1 MHIVIIGDA
10 FPPMRTSGAV
20 MLRDL
25 SSEFTAQGDTVTAI
39 IPSNSQTKAIVE
51 KIHGNLQ
58 IIYVK
63 AFKTK
68 DTSYLIRTF
77 SEFVN
82 PFLIWIRLRNS
93 KLFLQNSVNLV
104 VWYSPSIFWGPLV
117 KRIKKRWGC
126 QSYLILR
133 DIFPDWASD
142 LGLLSKHN
150 PALYFF
156 RLAANY
162 QYQQAD
168 AIGVQSPNN
177 ISYLLKQYPKL
188 KIKLGVLW
196 NWMHVEVDQPR
207 CSIRLSE
214 TSLSDKKVFVY
225 AGNIG
230 VAQGIS
236 TFLNIIEA
244 YSKFENVGFLF
255 VGRGSEMSELKRR
268 VSDAKFKNVLFYPEI
283 PPEQINDLYVQCHAG
298 IVVLDGRHRTH
309 NIPGK
314 FVSYMHAGLPVFGI
328 VNLGND
334 LINIV
339 RDFGLGY
346 VGDSSTID
354 SILDAANLFIYNTL
368 VEPGIKQRCKDFGM
382 NFFGSERAVDSIK
395 LMIQKKF

>member
-25 SSEFTAQGDTVTAI
+25 SSEFIAQGDTVTAI
-39 IPSNSQTKAIVE
+39 IPSNSQTKSIVE

-156 RLAANY
+156 RLVANY

-188 KIKLGVLW
+188 KIKLGLLW

-255 VGRGSEMSELKRR
+255 VGRGSEMAELEKK
-268 VSDAKFKNVLFYPEI
+268 VFNAKFQNVLFSPEI
-283 PPEQINDLYVQCHAG
+283 PPEQINDLYAQCDAG
-298 IVVLDGRHRTH
+298 IIVLDRRHRTY

-314 FVSYMHAGLPVFGI
+314 FVSYMQAGLPVFGI
-328 VNLGND
+328 VNSGND
-334 LINIV
+334 MIEMAKEFN
-339 RDFGLGY
+339 LGFI
-346 VGDSSTID
+346 GDSSSMD
-354 SILDAANLFIYNTL
+354 YLSESANYFISNTL
-368 VEPGIKQRCKDFGM
+368 ADKRIKQRCRDFGM
-382 NFFGSERAVDSIK
+382 NLFSPENATATIK
-395 LMIQKKF
+395 SRLNKEL